1 VRRGFPLTELV
12 AVIVIIATLAAM
24 LFIVFERAHEKPNPV
39 SCQDNLRRIGV
50 AIAMYAGDWHET
62 LPANYSY
69 NPPPSNLLWWHDV
82 VQPYVKDYQLFICP
96 SDQPSSCTHLR
107 PRWPGIPD
115 PLLFSYSANS
125 NGGGGTRPIGGWG
138 GGCAMAMIQS
148 VSDTILIAESNDI
161 ELNTYQTEVDA
172 WAPDGI
178 GTIDKRHNGGC
189 NWLFA
194 DGHVKYLT
202 RSQQNMWT
210 IAAD

>member
-1 VRRGFPLTELV
+1 
-12 AVIVIIATLAAM
+12 
-24 LFIVFERAHEKPNPV
+24 
-39 SCQDNLRRIGV
+39 
-50 AIAMYAGDWHET
+50 
-62 LPANYSY
+62 
-69 NPPPSNLLWWHDV
+69 
-82 VQPYVKDYQLFICP
+82 
-96 SDQPSSCTHLR
+96 
-107 PRWPGIPD
+107 
-115 PLLFSYSANS
+115 
-125 NGGGGTRPIGGWG
+125 
-138 GGCAMAMIQS
+138 MAMIQS
-148 VSDTILIAESNDI
+148 VSDSILIAESNDI